1 MQFPSQEERQQAKP
15 ARQATKKMIDALL
28 GFQHSAET
36 IAALLVLLS
45 ILLATFLTMMG
56 GFQPLKAPI

>member
-15 ARQATKKMIDALL
+15 ARQATKKIIDALF

-36 IAALLVLLS
+36 IAALLVLLR
-45 ILLATFLTMMG
+45 ILLATFFNHDG
-56 GFQPLKAPI
+56 